1 MKLSLQERW
10 CLFLNMKGTP
20 ITVIVSLDSVELT
33 VNVEVLN
40 LLTVSSLLNTVL
52 SFNALS
58 QWWHVRL
65 VGIT

>member
-1 MKLSLQERW
+1 M
-10 CLFLNMKGTP
+10 FLNMKGTP

-40 LLTVSSLLNTVL
+40 LLIVSSLLNTVL